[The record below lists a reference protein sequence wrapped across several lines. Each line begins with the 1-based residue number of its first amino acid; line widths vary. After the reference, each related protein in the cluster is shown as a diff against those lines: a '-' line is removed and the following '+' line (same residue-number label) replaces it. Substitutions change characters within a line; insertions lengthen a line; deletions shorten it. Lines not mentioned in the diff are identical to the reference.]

1 MRETIQ
7 LPSQTNSEF
16 NVDMHSQWTSLKAFL
31 RLAIDRFAPPV
42 QRVVSAMGAVCVF
55 MFISLWLVGPGTNA
69 GAFDYARLLV
79 PGIARQ
85 LLMADNP
92 KAVSTSQEPEMAV
105 KSIPSIAKAA
115 AAIPASLVDSAAL
128 DRNVLKSERERNII
142 AQHLA
147 DKYHLTLSD
156 SKAYVDQSLEVA
168 REVNLDPILIL
179 AVMAVES
186 SFDPN
191 AQSRSGAQGLMQ
203 VRTMVHEEKFQPYG
217 GKTAAFLPEANI
229 RVGSLILKAC
239 IAKAGSLEAGLRSYL
254 GAPNASSGMD
264 SYTARVISER
274 EQLRGVIRGTS
285 NANV

>member
-7 LPSQTNSEF
+7 IPSQTQSDF
-16 NVDMHSQWTSLKAFL
+16 NVDVHSQWISLKASL
-31 RLAIDRFAPPV
+31 RLAADRFAPPV
-42 QRVVSAMGAVCVF
+42 QRVASAMGAICVF

-85 LLMADNP
+85 LLLADNT
-92 KAVSTSQEPEMAV
+92 KSATTSQEPEAAS

-115 AAIPASLVDSAAL
+115 AAIPASLIDNAAL
-128 DRNVLKSERERNII
+128 DRNVLKSQRERNAV

-147 DKYHLTLSD
+147 DKYHLSLSD
-156 SKAYVDQSLEVA
+156 SRAYVDQSLEVA
-168 REVNLDPILIL
+168 QEVNLDPILIL

-203 VRTMVHEEKFQPYG
+203 VRTMVHEEKFLPYG
-217 GKTAAFLPEANI
+217 GKMAAFLPEANI

-254 GAPNASSGMD
+254 GAPNASSGLD

-274 EQLRGVIRGTS
+274 EQLRSVLRGNS

>member
-7 LPSQTNSEF
+7 IPLQTSSEF
-16 NVDMHSQWTSLKAFL
+16 NVNMHSQLTSLKVLL
-31 RLAIDRFAPPV
+31 RLAVDRFAPPV
-42 QRVVSAMGAVCVF
+42 QRVASAMGAICVF

-85 LLMADNP
+85 LLFADSAKMA
-92 KAVSTSQEPEMAV
+92 STSQEPEMAA

-115 AAIPASLVDSAAL
+115 AAIPASLIDNAAL
-128 DRNVLKSERERNII
+128 DRNVLKSERERNLI

-147 DKYHLTLSD
+147 DKYHLSLSE
-156 SKAYVDQSLEVA
+156 SRTYVDQSLEVA
-168 REVNLDPILIL
+168 HEVNLDPILIL

-254 GAPNASSGMD
+254 GAPNASSGQD
-264 SYTARVISER
+264 SYTGRVIGER
-274 EQLRGVIRGTS
+274 EQLRSVIRHIS